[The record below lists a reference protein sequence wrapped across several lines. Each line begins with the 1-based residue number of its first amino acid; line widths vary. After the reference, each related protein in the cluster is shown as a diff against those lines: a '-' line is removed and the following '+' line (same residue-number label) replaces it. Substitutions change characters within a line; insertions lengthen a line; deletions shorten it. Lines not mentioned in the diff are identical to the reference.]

1 MAVASSDGLRTVRPF
16 AWQSAFAVTTVLAAS
31 GYPESPLTGDAIT
44 LPEPDY
50 RVISFH
56 AGTARRPD
64 GTLVTAGGRVLA
76 VTAVAESFD
85 EAQRASAD
93 YAAAV
98 QFRGK
103 QYRADVGWRES
114 ARRARAT

>member
-1 MAVASSDGLRTVRPF
+1 MKCTSPRKLVR
-16 AWQSAFAVTTVLAAS
+16 SAFAVTTVLAAR
-31 GYPESPLTGDAIT
+31 GYPESPLTGDAINF
-44 LPEPDY
+44 PAPDD
-50 RVISFH
+50 RVIPFQ

-76 VTAVAESFD
+76 VTAVAGTFD

-93 YAAAV
+93 YAAEV
-98 QFRGK
+98 QFQGK

>member
-1 MAVASSDGLRTVRPF
+1 
-16 AWQSAFAVTTVLAAS
+16 VLAAP
-31 GYPESPLTGDAIT
+31 GYPESPSIGDAIT
-44 LPEPDY
+44 LPEPDDG
-50 RVISFH
+50 VILFH

-76 VTAVAESFD
+76 VTAVAGMFD

-93 YAAAV
+93 YAAGV
-98 QFRGK
+98 RFPGK

-114 ARRARAT
+114 ARRARIT